1 MTKCITFGGHFRFKY
16 AKSKQ
21 IGFRLGLEHLLLMK
35 GKVRKI
41 GMHYFFLTGDIEGHS
56 LGSLRSFYGSDDNP
70 QKYQSDRLRPT
81 TSLPRGLSS
90 SLHQV

>member
-1 MTKCITFGGHFRFKY
+1 MLT
-16 AKSKQ
+16 Q
-21 IGFRLGLEHLLLMK
+21 

-90 SLHQV
+90 SLHQVGKQVVNSISGSGGVFEIAMKDI